1 MDMPIDTSGNKA
13 APMGKWQLFRCFLMM
28 GVVSFGGVLP
38 FARRALV
45 EKERWLTVDEFNE
58 GLSLGQILPGPNV
71 VNLSI
76 MLGARFHGPL
86 GAFLAFSGLMAAPFA
101 ILMALATLYGAYG
114 QVPAVQH
121 VIDGTAAASA
131 GLVLAVGYNML
142 ARQTRSWRT
151 TGVSALS
158 FVSCGVMVWPLLLV
172 LAVLA
177 PVSVFLAWRGR
188 K

>member
-1 MDMPIDTSGNKA
+1 MTRGE
-13 APMGKWQLFRCFLMM
+13 LFRCFLLM

-45 EKERWLTVDEFNE
+45 EKQRWLSADEFND

-76 MLGARFHGPL
+76 MIGARFHGPL

-101 ILMALATLYGAYG
+101 ILMALATLYGMYG

-121 VIDGTAAASA
+121 VINGTAAASA
-131 GLVLAVGYNML
+131 GLVVAVGYNML
-142 ARQTRSWRT
+142 ERQIKSVSTA
-151 TGVSALS
+151 GISALA
-158 FVSCGVMVWPLLLV
+158 FIAFALLALPLLLV
-172 LAVLA
+172 LGVLA
-177 PVSVFLAWRGR
+177 PISVFLSWRAR